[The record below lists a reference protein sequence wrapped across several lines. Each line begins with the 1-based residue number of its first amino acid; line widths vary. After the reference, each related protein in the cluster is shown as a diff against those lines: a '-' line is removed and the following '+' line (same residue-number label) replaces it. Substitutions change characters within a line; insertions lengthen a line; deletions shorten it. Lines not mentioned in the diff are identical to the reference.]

1 MIARFVCLFVF
12 CGSLFAQQSSQTSLT
27 PLSPGF
33 RGGAARGCSG
43 SEVRRKGRVRFCRRN
58 DDGQIDFTGENV
70 IDHTARDETVRIYPG
85 NAFALTGERR
95 RTNYIVEIGKST
107 ATESFEIKV
116 RHHKKEPVE
125 VRVVEHLY
133 RALTWEVASSSSADY
148 KKTDSQTIEFPV
160 TVAPDGEKTITR
172 DRALPLVKGDRQA
185 EANAILRTPSDVI
198 QPSVIFPYLSAMVR
212 DLLGAAC

>member
-1 MIARFVCLFVF
+1 
-12 CGSLFAQQSSQTSLT
+12 
-27 PLSPGF
+27 
-33 RGGAARGCSG
+33 
-43 SEVRRKGRVRFCRRN
+43 
-58 DDGQIDFTGENV
+58 
-70 IDHTARDETVRIYPG
+70 
-85 NAFALTGERR
+85 
-95 RTNYIVEIGKST
+95 
-107 ATESFEIKV
+107 
-116 RHHKKEPVE
+116 
-125 VRVVEHLY
+125 VVEHLY